1 VFDVVATG
9 GDTYLGGED
18 FDNRIIEM
26 LVMNFAKE
34 HGVDLRKERMA
45 LQRLKDAAERAKIEL
60 SELNETNINLPFL
73 YTPPGGT
80 SAIHLQ
86 ATLTRARFD
95 QLTQD
100 LVERTVE
107 IADKVLREADVHPDE
122 LREIVL
128 VGGMT
133 RVPAVQTAVRR
144 HFQRDPSKG
153 VHPEEVVALG
163 AALQADA
170 LMQPSSQVLLLDVT
184 PQSLGVAI
192 AGGYNRVLIPKNTTV
207 PTSVTELF
215 HTSRDGQTTVK
226 IMVLQGESELAH
238 QNELLGEF
246 ILSGL
251 RLAPRGDVEIEV
263 TFEINS
269 EGIVSVSARDK
280 ETGLEQSI
288 TVTASGGLTPDEL
301 KNILEAQAD
310 SLLEARISSEV
321 QQKRNA
327 LTSAAA
333 EVSALIPRVRQLT
346 GSSEFGREALRR
358 AEEVITSARA
368 AAESDDLAALTD
380 WVDQLERT
388 RVLFVGVLE
397 RLGARQ

>member
-1 VFDVVATG
+1 
-9 GDTYLGGED
+9 
-18 FDNRIIEM
+18 
-26 LVMNFAKE
+26 
-34 HGVDLRKERMA
+34 
-45 LQRLKDAAERAKIEL
+45 
-60 SELNETNINLPFL
+60 
-73 YTPPGGT
+73 
-80 SAIHLQ
+80 
-86 ATLTRARFD
+86 
-95 QLTQD
+95 
-100 LVERTVE
+100 
-107 IADKVLREADVHPDE
+107 VHPDE

-288 TVTASGGLTPDEL
+288 TVTASGGLTPEEL
-301 KNILEAQAD
+301 KNILEQQAD
-310 SLLEARISSEV
+310 SMLEARISSEV
-321 QQKRNA
+321 EQKRSA

-333 EVSALIPRVRQLT
+333 EVAALIPRVRQLT
-346 GSSEFGREALRR
+346 GNSEFGREALRR
-358 AEEVITSARA
+358 AEEVIASARA
-368 AAESDDLAALTD
+368 AAEGEDLSALTD